1 MVLMSVERLAVRHPR
16 RPISRARMEVLAS
29 RSVAFF
35 GLLFGAQTIP
45 VMLVQLP
52 DLNPVWFWI
61 FAVAVYGSLLI
72 CLISSIFRR
81 FVKSSNLLVSVS
93 WLVSMACWPI
103 AVSDPQLIAED
114 RPWLWFLCTV
124 ATATAVIALPIWPA
138 IGFVVI
144 APVTFGLVRLTP
156 SAGAAGFGL
165 AAMDT
170 FYAILLGG
178 AVLLIVALL
187 RDASDRV
194 DLAQATAL
202 TRYEKAVRQHATEI
216 ERIQVDSIVHDS
228 VLTSLIS
235 AAKADTAP
243 AKALASRM
251 ASQAIAQLS
260 SAERAGA
267 DGEIEVGLNQL
278 VDRIESTAATLS
290 DSFNFS
296 STGIGLGSIPIAA
309 AEAVHSASV
318 QAMVNSIQHGG
329 ADRTRLVEARG
340 IGEAGI
346 EVRIRDDGVGFDLES
361 VPRERIGLRISI
373 LERMASAGGEAVI
386 RAAPGEGAEI
396 VVRWPS
402 ARGTEK

>member
-1 MVLMSVERLAVRHPR
+1 MSVERVAVRHPR
-16 RPISRARMEVLAS
+16 RTISRARMEVVAS

-35 GLLFGAQTIP
+35 GLLFGAQTFP
-45 VMLVQLP
+45 VMLDQFA
-52 DLNPVWFWI
+52 DLKPIWFWI

-81 FVKSSNLLVSVS
+81 LVKSSNLLVSIC
-93 WLVSMACWPI
+93 WFGSMVCWPI
-103 AVSDPQLIAED
+103 AVTDPQAVAAD

-124 ATATAVIALPIWPA
+124 ATATAAIALPIWPA
-138 IGFVVI
+138 IGFLII

-187 RDASDRV
+187 RDASAEV

-202 TRYEKAVRQHATEI
+202 TRYAKAVRHHATEV

-228 VLTSLIS
+228 VLTTLIS

-243 AKALASRM
+243 ARALASRM
-251 ASQAIAQLS
+251 ASQTIAQLT
-260 SAERAGA
+260 SAEREGAG
-267 DGEIEVGLNQL
+267 GEIEVGLNQL

-296 STGIGLGSIPIAA
+296 ETGVGLGSIPIAA

-318 QAMVNSIQHGG
+318 QAMVNSIQHAG
-329 ADRTRLVEARG
+329 AERKRRVEVKG

-346 EVRIRDDGVGFDLES
+346 EVHIQDDGVGFDLDS
-361 VPRERIGLRISI
+361 VPKERIGLRISI
-373 LERMASAGGEAVI
+373 AERMASAGGEAII

-396 VVRWPS
+396 VVRWPL
-402 ARGTEK
+402 AEGRPK